1 MHVNGK
7 NRKFYIGRTTM
18 LAEDRF
24 NMGHGYRLQ
33 KRMAAAISHNGWSAF
48 ETFIL
53 ALGDDDASLCELEM
67 QAIKDAGGHNTPNS
81 YNMSPGGEIVADNS
95 KPVICVHMPTR
106 VEREYESATACGNAL
121 GIHPDGVAAVARGD
135 INSRGSARRQNIGD
149 YYFYFKGE
157 TPHYPDLFG
166 KGARA
171 KRIAEKQGRPIV
183 AVHYETK
190 ERRRF
195 SSTGEAAL
203 VLGLYQSAV
212 SQVVLGNTRSAGD
225 WFFYPEDEPRELP
238 TARGSAATREKRDVR
253 SRSPIFAVR

>member
-1 MHVNGK
+1 M
-7 NRKFYIGRTTM
+7 FYIGRTTM

-24 NMGHGYRLQ
+24 NMGRGYRLQ
-33 KRMAAAISHNGWSAF
+33 KRMAAAISHHKWSAF

-53 ALGDDDASLCELEM
+53 ALGDDDASLCALEI
-67 QAIKDAGGHNTPNS
+67 QAIKDAGGHNSPNS
-81 YNMSPGGEIVADNS
+81 YNMSPGGEIVADNG

-106 VEREYESATACGNAL
+106 AETECESATACGNAL

-149 YYFYFKGE
+149 YHFYFKGE